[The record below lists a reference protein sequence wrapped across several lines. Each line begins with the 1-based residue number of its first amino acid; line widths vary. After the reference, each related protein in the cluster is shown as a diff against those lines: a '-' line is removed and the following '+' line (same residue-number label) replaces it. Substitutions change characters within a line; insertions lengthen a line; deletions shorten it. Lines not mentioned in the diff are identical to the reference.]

1 MNLTGSSE
9 LRALLDKIR
18 ILVEE
23 HGRKTGPLAK
33 MQQQR
38 PWQSVSAFIF
48 LRFIVPGILH
58 PHLFGLC
65 SGMLY
70 IFSRTCLIR
79 IG

>member
-1 MNLTGSSE
+1 MCCRE
-9 LRALLDKIR
+9 LRALLDSIR
-18 ILVEE
+18 SLVEE
-23 HGRKTGPLAK
+23 HGRKADLPAQ

-65 SGMLY
+65 SG
-70 IFSRTCLIR
+70 R
-79 IG
+79 